1 MAKSTQPV
9 TKSYISPYPRPPS
22 QPYQAQTEKEL
33 NDSNILLLTCGTGEG
48 HNHATLAVA
57 EELEQRRIPYAIE
70 NPLSLCS
77 QRTGKLVDSIY
88 NRMIQKSPRTFNFLY
103 KAGSLYES
111 TGRTS
116 PVYWAIAHCADGLN
130 AYICGQC
137 FSAIICTHLFA
148 MEAMAALRNNG
159 LCTIPCYGLLTDY
172 TCIPFVQESRLDGYF
187 VPHSDMEI
195 EMEGKGIPKDLIHA
209 TGIPISRKFIR
220 YKDKAAA
227 RQNLGIPKDHL
238 FLLIMG
244 GGAGSGNPVPLCR
257 ELLKYP
263 GRWQI
268 GVMTGRNHDMMK
280 MLKRQFSGERAI
292 IPIPYTDGVDSY
304 MAAADVLIT
313 KPGGLTSTEAA
324 VVNIPLVH
332 LLNYKACETGNAE
345 FFSSRGMSVWA
356 KDEKEAAAAAW
367 KLTVNREE
375 RERMLAAQ
383 RHFIPRNAAEDIV
396 ESVMSL

>member
-1 MAKSTQPV
+1 MTKSMQPV
-9 TKSYISPYPRPPS
+9 AKPYIRPYPRPPS
-22 QPYQAQTEKEL
+22 QPYQTQTEKGL

-48 HNHATLAVA
+48 HNHAALAVA
-57 EELEQRRIPYAIE
+57 EELERRRIPYAME

-77 QRTGKLVDSIY
+77 QRTGKLVDSVY

-103 KAGSLYES
+103 KAGSLYEN

-116 PVYWAIAHCADGLN
+116 PVYFAVAHCADGLS
-130 AYICGQC
+130 AYIQERC
-137 FSAIICTHLFA
+137 FSAILCTHLFA
-148 MEAMAALRNNG
+148 MEAMAAVRNNG

-172 TCIPFVQESRLDGYF
+172 TCIPFVKESRLDGYF
-187 VPHSDMEI
+187 VPHSDMGI
-195 EMEGKGIPKDLIHA
+195 EMAEKGFPIDLIHV
-209 TGIPISRKFIR
+209 TGIPVGRKFIR
-220 YKDKAAA
+220 HTDKAAA
-227 RQNLGIPKDHL
+227 RSKLGIPKDHR
-238 FLLIMG
+238 FLLVMG
-244 GGAGSGNPVPLCR
+244 GGAGSGNPVPLCQ

-263 GRWQI
+263 GKWEI

-280 MLKRQFSGERAI
+280 MLKRQLSGEKAI
-292 IPIPYTDGVDSY
+292 IPIPYTDEMDSY

-324 VVNIPLVH
+324 VANIPMVH

-356 KDEKEAAAAAW
+356 KDEKEAAAAAL
-367 KLTVNREE
+367 KLILNRAE

-383 RHFIPRNAAEDIV
+383 QHFIPRNAAKDIV
-396 ESVMSL
+396 ERVVNP